1 MTAVE
6 TTQEAGTETGGVD
19 SFSSA
24 LDMAFSGLT
33 NRTNGDGVEVID
45 FDEPEPIQETPQPEP
60 ENTEQETEQETEQPE
75 QPEQPE
81 NTAPQNESAD
91 TEGQSD
97 PDDAFSDWTPKAANR
112 FKQLKAELKEYR
124 QENDRLQQMTK
135 EYDAKVAELD
145 ALAAKNDPVPLEAK
159 LREYEQDLMFRDLEA
174 TDIYRK
180 TIEEPITNIMESV
193 AKIAE
198 ENRLDVDALVD
209 ILGIDDA
216 RERKEKL
223 SDFLVGVPDQDKIEV
238 YMAAR
243 DLDPLIDRR
252 NSMFS
257 NVSAA
262 LNEAKALD
270 DQYQKQVLA
279 QKASERQDVAGAVV
293 NKVKEKLPFLKVAEG
308 VNFDEIQK
316 KAADLDPSVADPVDI
331 AFGAVAAQLVPVLVR
346 EYAIMRK
353 EVEALTDKLA
363 EYDSAEPTLSGRVG
377 DGVQGGQPYAGYS
390 PNDNKSFESALNAA
404 LGAY

>member
-60 ENTEQETEQETEQPE
+60 ENTEQETEQET
-75 QPEQPE
+75 EQPE

-159 LREYEQDLMFRDLEA
+159 LREY
-174 TDIYRK
+174 
-180 TIEEPITNIMESV
+180 
-193 AKIAE
+193 
-198 ENRLDVDALVD
+198 
-209 ILGIDDA
+209 
-216 RERKEKL
+216 
-223 SDFLVGVPDQDKIEV
+223 
-238 YMAAR
+238 
-243 DLDPLIDRR
+243 
-252 NSMFS
+252 
-257 NVSAA
+257 
-262 LNEAKALD
+262 
-270 DQYQKQVLA
+270 
-279 QKASERQDVAGAVV
+279 
-293 NKVKEKLPFLKVAEG
+293 
-308 VNFDEIQK
+308 
-316 KAADLDPSVADPVDI
+316 
-331 AFGAVAAQLVPVLVR
+331 
-346 EYAIMRK
+346 
-353 EVEALTDKLA
+353 
-363 EYDSAEPTLSGRVG
+363 
-377 DGVQGGQPYAGYS
+377 
-390 PNDNKSFESALNAA
+390 
-404 LGAY
+404 